1 MKALRVAPLLLLLA
15 FPSTAADKGIVASE
29 ILSCTERELPC
40 GNSIESQL
48 IEASCVTTCGESA
61 EVWRVH
67 AFLQTTLVTVTAT
80 SAAFDPRLDLIDP
93 SGTLIDSNDSV
104 GGTNAAQ
111 ISRVLEP
118 GSYLFRVVGQPAGAT
133 GDYSLSLHCHSRC
146 KWRRSM
152 LWIGH

>member
-1 MKALRVAPLLLLLA
+1 MKTKPGVDLQLSEFFWRLVGV
-15 FPSTAADKGIVASE
+15 KG
-29 ILSCTERELPC
+29 
-40 GNSIESQL
+40 ESQL

-133 GDYSLSLHCHSRC
+133 GDYSLSLHCHIADRKNFCLPDDETLCLYGRFSIKARI
-146 KWRRSM
+146 W
-152 LWIGH
+152 